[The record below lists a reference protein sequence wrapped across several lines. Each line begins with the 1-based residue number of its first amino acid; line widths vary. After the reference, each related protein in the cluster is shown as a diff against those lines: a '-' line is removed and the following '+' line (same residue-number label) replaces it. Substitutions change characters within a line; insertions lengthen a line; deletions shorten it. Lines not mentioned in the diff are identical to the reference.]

1 MNLKKTYI
9 MKRTYQ
15 SPRTERYPLPPC
27 TPLCSSEIPVGG
39 MGTSKSQRMESA
51 DDVETQD
58 KFWE

>member
-1 MNLKKTYI
+1 

-15 SPRTERYPLPPC
+15 SPRTERYHLPPC

-58 KFWE
+58 NFWE